1 MFSGEHLTMKWSLRL
16 TTAAA
21 TATATVNKNYYYYC
35 CCYCYIMLLLL
46 LLLLCTLICLHPIYE
61 PQVPVANGSGSYPFS
76 VDVPRNTRFLFS
88 NKTVTP
94 AKAIAKAIVR
104 FLRYGLH
111 FTLCMKWSP
120 FGWFLRCWYKFYNF
134 DGRCIY

>member
-1 MFSGEHLTMKWSLRL
+1 MFSGVHLTMKWSLRL
-16 TTAAA
+16 TAAA
-21 TATATVNKNYYYYC
+21 AAATVNKNYYYYC
-35 CCYCYIMLLLL
+35 CYYCYIMLLLL
-46 LLLLCTLICLHPIYE
+46 LLVRTLICLHPICQ

-104 FLRYGLH
+104 LLCYSLH
-111 FTLCMKWSP
+111 IILCMKWSP
-120 FGWFLRCWYKFYNF
+120 FGWFLRCWNIFYNF
-134 DGRCIY
+134 GGRCIY